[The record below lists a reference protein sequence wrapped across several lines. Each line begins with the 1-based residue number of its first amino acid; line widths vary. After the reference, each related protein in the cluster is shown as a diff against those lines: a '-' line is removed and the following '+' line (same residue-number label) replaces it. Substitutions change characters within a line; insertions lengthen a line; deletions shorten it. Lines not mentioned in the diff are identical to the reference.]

1 MDMNS
6 IRKKNN
12 SLYDLI
18 RDTWWYRLRVVAVLA
33 DEYGID
39 ANRIRVFNNGEFGEV
54 RISVAD
60 VDGRELPDDFI
71 RDSEYALDSSCFY
84 GLLMDIDPENES
96 ISLLTGC

>member
-1 MDMNS
+1 MDTNN

-12 SLYDLI
+12 SLHDLI
-18 RDTWWYRLRVVAVLA
+18 RDTWWNRLRTVAVLA

-71 RDSEYALDSSCFY
+71 HYSEIILDSSCFY